1 MKSHLCELLHTAL
14 QDLQAQNV
22 LAAGALPEI
31 SIDHARDQQHGDFAS
46 NIALTLAKA
55 AQRKPRELAE
65 QIVAHLPASDKVA
78 RVEIAGPGFIN
89 FFLAPAA
96 WQSVVNTVLDAG
108 AAYGR
113 AAQTSTQP
121 VQVEFVSA
129 NPNGPLHVGHG
140 RGAAIGSA
148 LANLLDA
155 AGLKVQREYYV
166 NDAGRQM
173 DILAASVWLRYLEV
187 CGEPVVFPVNGYK
200 GAYVYDIARALQQ
213 THAARLRHPLSEVI
227 RDVPPD
233 AAADDSAGGSGDKE
247 THIDA
252 LIVRMKHLLGADD
265 YRVVFDLGLNTILA
279 DIRDDLAEF
288 GVRYDHWFSE
298 RSLTESGAVQRAVER
313 LKQSGHLY
321 ESGGAWW
328 FRATA
333 FGDEKDRVVV
343 RENGQPTYFASDIA
357 YHLGKYERGFERI
370 VNVWG
375 SDHHGYIPRVK
386 AALSALGEDATRLHV
401 VLVQFAILFR
411 GKERAQM
418 STRAGEFVTLRSLR
432 AEVGNDAARFFYVM
446 RKSDQHLDFDLEL
459 ATSRSNENPVYYVQ
473 YAHARICSVLKQGED
488 KGWAWSSA
496 RGRAHLDL
504 LVESHERKL
513 LMTLARYPELIEV
526 AAVLYEP
533 HQVAYYLVEL
543 ATDFHTYYNAMQF
556 LVADAKL
563 RDARLSLL
571 VATRQVL
578 RNGLDVLGVSAP
590 TSMQRDDD
598 DEK

>member
-1 MKSHLCELLHTAL
+1 MKSHLCELLHAAL
-14 QDLQAQNV
+14 QDLQTQNI

-31 SIDHARDQQHGDFAS
+31 GVDHARDRQHGDFAS

-55 AQRKPRELAE
+55 AQRKPRELAQ

-96 WQSVVNTVLDAG
+96 WQEVVNTILDAG

-113 AAQTSTQP
+113 AAQTSAHP

-148 LANLLDA
+148 LANLLEA

-173 DILAASVWLRYLEV
+173 DILAASVWLRYLEL

-213 THAARLRHPLSEVI
+213 THATRLRHALSEVM

-233 AAADDSAGGSGDKE
+233 AAADDSGDKE
-247 THIDA
+247 AHIDA
-252 LIVRMKHLLGADD
+252 LIARMKALLGADD
-265 YRVVFDLGLNTILA
+265 YRAVFDLGLSTILA

-298 RSLTESGAVQRAVER
+298 RSLTASGAVQRAVER
-313 LKQSGHLY
+313 LKQSGYLY
-321 ESGGAWW
+321 EAGGAWW
-328 FRATA
+328 FRSTA

-375 SDHHGYIPRVK
+375 ADHHGYIPRVK
-386 AALSALGEDATRLHV
+386 AALSALGEDAARLHV

-418 STRAGEFVTLRSLR
+418 STRAGAFVTLRSLR

-504 LVESHERKL
+504 LVEGHEWKL
-513 LMTLARYPELIEV
+513 LATLARYPALIE
-526 AAVLYEP
+526 AAAALYEP
-533 HQVAYYLVEL
+533 HQIAYYLMDL
-543 ATDFHTYYNAMQF
+543 ATDFHTYYNAQPF
-556 LVADAKL
+556 LVADDNL

-590 TSMQRDDD
+590 TSMQRDDN